1 MKKRAI
7 LTLVIIAIVSYFVWK
22 FFADDHS
29 SLDQNTDVGESTTIK
44 RIKALMPTNSSSLAP
59 IVPTPWPSPL
69 PADEFIGQVKKDFDS
84 SHDFLAKCEED
95 MDKALEEYVS
105 QNPRDVFLNEKLAW
119 DKLNQFKTIQIQ
131 NVALSHAYELFLHHT
146 NLVEDNWMVEHAN
159 EMRPC
164 RPFMAIEFWTR
175 LLDGVSAQAWSP
187 EFTQEIHDSMIT
199 FLRQSLAGESRV
211 FSLGLYLGLLKKMVA
226 VKMLPAEME
235 SDLKR
240 LEEQAGE
247 FSETIR
253 AQLEARGSDPDI
265 KGAGK
270 LVVQDIQEAKKIR
283 EDLLTLLQEIPSE

>member
-1 MKKRAI
+1 MKKRAFLFI
-7 LTLVIIAIVSYFVWK
+7 LIVAIISYFVWK

-29 SLDQNTDVGESTTIK
+29 ALDQTTDVGESTTVKKI
-44 RIKALMPTNSSSLAP
+44 RALMPSEAKAP

-69 PADEFIGQVKKDFDS
+69 PADEFIVEVKKDFDS
-84 SHDFLAKCEED
+84 SHDFLAQCEGE

-105 QNPRDVFLNEKLAW
+105 QNPHDVFLNEKLAW
-119 DKLNQFKTIQIQ
+119 DKLKQFKKIQIQ
-131 NVALSHAYELFLHHT
+131 NTALSHAYELFVHHT
-146 NLVEDNWMVEHAN
+146 NLVEDSWMVEHAN
-159 EMRPC
+159 DMRPC

-175 LLDGVSAQAWSP
+175 LLDGVSVRAWSP
-187 EFTQEIHDSMIT
+187 EFNQAIHDDLIV

-211 FSLGLYLGLLKKMVA
+211 FSLGLNLSLLKKMVA

-247 FSETIR
+247 FSDTIR

-283 EDLLTLLQEIPSE
+283 EDLITLLQEIPSE